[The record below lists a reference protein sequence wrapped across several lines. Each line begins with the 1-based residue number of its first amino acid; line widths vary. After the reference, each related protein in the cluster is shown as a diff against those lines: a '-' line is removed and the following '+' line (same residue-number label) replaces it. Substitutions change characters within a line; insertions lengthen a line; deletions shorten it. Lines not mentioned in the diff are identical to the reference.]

1 MISLFSVQ
9 MYFSCISNVFLI
21 WAYPISCLACLCLLY
36 QMVKI
41 QCVAFHRW
49 SWIFSFETSLTS
61 ASTRWLWLW
70 WTWWWECW
78 SWPFAGNDCSLY
90 QNTICWQQMIQYVV
104 FHRCSSWI
112 VSFKTGLTSASTR
125 WWWVWLWWT
134 WWWWWVY
141 WSWRLWSWAL
151 PNDHQMIKIQYVVFH
166 RWSWIKIQQYLLSQD
181 PALRLCIPSL
191 LLRFISTLPGYDDY
205 KRMVND
211 DECAVCICL
220 SVFLCVGVFCFVH
233 FFTPN
238 SGLTQRQCKI
248 SPVTR

>member
-9 MYFSCISNVFLI
+9 LYFSCISNVFLI

-112 VSFKTGLTSASTR
+112 VGFKTGLTSASYQVVMSMIMVMSILIMEIMIMSFIKWSQNDQNTMCCLPQVIFDRQLRDLCFTR
-125 WWWVWLWWT
+125 LSWLWKDGE
-134 WWWWWVY
+134 WW
-141 WSWRLWSWAL
+141 
-151 PNDHQMIKIQYVVFH
+151 
-166 RWSWIKIQQYLLSQD
+166 
-181 PALRLCIPSL
+181 
-191 LLRFISTLPGYDDY
+191 
-205 KRMVND
+205 
-211 DECAVCICL
+211 
-220 SVFLCVGVFCFVH
+220 
-233 FFTPN
+233 
-238 SGLTQRQCKI
+238 
-248 SPVTR
+248 